1 MITITKEEIV
11 SSSKAGKN
19 FGQIMDR
26 LKTGQAEKIII
37 SRNNE
42 LEAVIIPIEEF
53 EKVKEAFEL
62 VEHLEIFQLVSK
74 RKGKKAVAALDDLI
88 SESGISRKDLRKEI
102 IK

>member
-19 FGQIMDR
+19 FGQILER
-26 LKTGQAEKIII
+26 LKSGQTEKIII
-37 SRNNE
+37 SKNNK
-42 LEAVIIPIEEF
+42 LEAVIIPIEEY

-62 VEHLEIFQLVSK
+62 IEHLEIFQLVSK
-74 RKGKKAVAALDDLI
+74 RKGKKTVAALDDLI

-102 IK
+102 VK

>member
-1 MITITKEEIV
+1 MLRI
-11 SSSKAGKN
+11 
-19 FGQIMDR
+19 
-26 LKTGQAEKIII
+26 KTGQAEKIII